1 MLGQETPIV
10 GDYFHA
16 QMLGVVLLTCNKL
29 CVIFL
34 RGSPLK
40 SLKQWI
46 FLGGGSLIGI
56 EIHPRN
62 LTWIPKMMLWK
73 GIERVTRLRHGCC
86 GYLYVKLE
94 WE

>member
-29 CVIFL
+29 CVILL

-40 SLKQWI
+40 SLEQWI
-46 FLGGGSLIGI
+46 FFGGGKSDW
-56 EIHPRN
+56 N
-62 LTWIPKMMLWK
+62 
-73 GIERVTRLRHGCC
+73 
-86 GYLYVKLE
+86 
-94 WE
+94 